1 MPEED
6 QSYGGGAQGRALGHR
21 TPLVSASP
29 LVLDKARVPS
39 LSGCEVRVPAL
50 GRLPSH

>member
-6 QSYGGGAQGRALGHR
+6 QSYGGGAQGRALGHL
-21 TPLVSASP
+21 TPLVSAFP
-29 LVLDKARVPS
+29 LVPDKARVPS

-50 GRLPSH
+50 SFNME